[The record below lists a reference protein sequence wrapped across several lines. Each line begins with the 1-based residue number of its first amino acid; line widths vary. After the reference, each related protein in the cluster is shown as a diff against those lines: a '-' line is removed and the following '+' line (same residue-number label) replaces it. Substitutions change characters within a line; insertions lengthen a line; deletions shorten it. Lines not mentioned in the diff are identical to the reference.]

1 MPCHSK
7 AGQEGRRGRALGR
20 DVDCCLEAGVMT
32 E

>member
-20 DVDCCLEAGVMT
+20 DFDWCLEEGVMT